1 MQDATFKMQTAC
13 EVAPVAVN
21 AAAISTPLSR
31 SWAVFALCIVHFALT
46 VALPVVFAQGRGGG
60 APRPPAT
67 PLSRTADGQPDVHGY
82 WGSDA
87 YTQDLETGLPDQET
101 NTIQGRGPVDT
112 SKAISRIVDPPD
124 GKIPYQQWAQE
135 KRLRIPT
142 FRRGESSRG
151 DPKSIRDIRPQT
163 FCLIGLP
170 RLNWYG
176 DFQVVQS
183 PGYVVMAW
191 EWSHAFRVIALDAN
205 RPHLPAGV
213 KLSMGDARGRWDGNT
228 LVVDTENIND
238 WDWLDAT
245 GTFHSSAMSMVERF
259 AFTDSRTMEYTVT
272 ITDPKVLTRPFT
284 IKLPYERLNR
294 PAAFETYEEACVE
307 GTQSI
312 DKVGFSVK

>member
-1 MQDATFKMQTAC
+1 MQTVFSCAITRC
-13 EVAPVAVN
+13 RTPRRSRPPVRFH
-21 AAAISTPLSR
+21 I
-31 SWAVFALCIVHFALT
+31 VFAFCILHFALT
-46 VALPVVFAQGRGGG
+46 VAPPVVFAQGRGGG

-67 PLSRTADGQPDVHGY
+67 PLTHTADGQPDVQGY
-82 WGSDA
+82 WGSNA

-112 SKAISRIVDPPD
+112 SRAISRIVDPPD
-124 GKIPYQQWAQE
+124 GKIPYQQWALD

-151 DPKSIRDIRPQT
+151 EPTSIRDIRPQT

-176 DFQVVQS
+176 DFQIVQS
-183 PGYVVMAW
+183 PGSVVMAW
-191 EWSHAFRVIALDAN
+191 EWSHAFRVIPLDAN
-205 RPHLPAGV
+205 RPHLPASV
-213 KLSMGDARGRWDGNT
+213 KLSMGDARGRWEGNT

-238 WDWLDAT
+238 WDWFDAT

-272 ITDPKVLTRPFT
+272 ITDPKVFTRPFT

-294 PAAFETYEEACVE
+294 PAGFETYEEACVE
-307 GTQSI
+307 GTTSD

>member
-1 MQDATFKMQTAC
+1 MQTVFSC
-13 EVAPVAVN
+13 
-21 AAAISTPLSR
+21 AITRCRTPRHSR
-31 SWAVFALCIVHFALT
+31 PLVRFHIRFAFCILHFALA
-46 VALPVVFAQGRGGG
+46 VAPPVVFAQGRGGG

-205 RPHLPAGV
+205 RPHLPASV
-213 KLSMGDARGRWDGNT
+213 KLSMGAAVHHQAAVRAAEPAGRFRDLRGSVRRGNP
-228 LVVDTENIND
+228 EHRQ
-238 WDWLDAT
+238 
-245 GTFHSSAMSMVERF
+245 G
-259 AFTDSRTMEYTVT
+259 
-272 ITDPKVLTRPFT
+272 
-284 IKLPYERLNR
+284 RLFR
-294 PAAFETYEEACVE
+294 E
-307 GTQSI
+307 
-312 DKVGFSVK
+312 VGRVPRRST